1 MGLIV
6 NFSDFVNKTGTSLS
20 ASDHL
25 VGFTTNLDGSRQ
37 EIKLTVADLITFVES
52 NSGND
57 LYTLLYAYS
66 AKWDSAYSSINGLSS
81 GLSLVFTNS
90 SNWEGNYTTVKN
102 NSSFWTTAYNTVQKL
117 TGNFINVNS
126 NVFTINSSNQD
137 LYNKKFINVFHD
149 DTATVTV
156 MNNVSY
162 GFSCKIFNNSTHYIL
177 LSSYSPFNYKGKGE
191 YLNDQYGLVNLE
203 WDGNF
208 AYGYGDLESAIG
220 PAYPNALLTNED
232 AYLLQQDDSLILY

>member
-37 EIKLTVADLITFVES
+37 EIKLTVADLISFVES

-117 TGNFINVNS
+117 TGNFIDVNS
-126 NVFTINSSNQD
+126 NIFTINSSNQD

-208 AYGYGDLESAIG
+208 AYGYGDLENALG